1 MRFSP
6 ALRAKPNPAGFA
18 LPLGLTVSGL
28 AREFGAA
35 LSGEHHSHSRATAR
49 CAIMDFA
56 RAVDRL
62 AGESNIGSHVVEP
75 AARRLSAR
83 PKGRK
88 SMTSAFE
95 NLIPSEARGRVTRRR
110 FVVAGALGSAAVLTG
125 GVRPALA
132 ADKPKVGLVMKSLAN
147 EFFKQMEAG
156 AEAYAA
162 KNADKFEFKAVGMK
176 DERDFAAQVDAIEN
190 FVTQKYSV
198 IVVAPADSKAM
209 VTPIAKAIKAGV
221 NVINIDV
228 ELDQDAKKAAGIDLA
243 FFGPDN
249 RAGAKLAGDALAKAL
264 GPGGK
269 VVILEG
275 NPEADNAVQRKK
287 GFMDSVAEGKLQLL
301 DSKTA
306 HWETEEANTL
316 MTNFLTQYHDI
327 QGVMAANDSM
337 ALGVVKALDAAGMS
351 GKIQVVGFDN
361 IPAVQP
367 LIKSG
372 KMLATV
378 EQYGADMA
386 ALGINYGMRELAGE
400 KFTGWVKTPVK
411 LIMSKDLT

>member
-1 MRFSP
+1 
-6 ALRAKPNPAGFA
+6 
-18 LPLGLTVSGL
+18 
-28 AREFGAA
+28 
-35 LSGEHHSHSRATAR
+35 
-49 CAIMDFA
+49 
-56 RAVDRL
+56 
-62 AGESNIGSHVVEP
+62 
-75 AARRLSAR
+75 
-83 PKGRK
+83 
-88 SMTSAFE
+88 
-95 NLIPSEARGRVTRRR
+95 
-110 FVVAGALGSAAVLTG
+110 
-125 GVRPALA
+125 
-132 ADKPKVGLVMKSLAN
+132 
-147 EFFKQMEAG
+147 
-156 AEAYAA
+156 
-162 KNADKFEFKAVGMK
+162 MK

-190 FVTQKYSV
+190 FVTQKYNV

-209 VTPIAKAIKAGV
+209 VTPIAKAVKEGV
-221 NVINIDV
+221 KVINIDV

-249 RAGAKLAGDALAKAL
+249 RAGAKMAGDALAKAL

-337 ALGVVKALDAAGMS
+337 ALGVVKALDAAGLS

-367 LIKSG
+367 LVKSG

-386 ALGINYGMRELAGE
+386 ALGIDYGLKEVAGE
-400 KFTGWVKTPVK
+400 NFTGWVKTPIK
-411 LIMSKDLT
+411 LITAKDLS

>member
-1 MRFSP
+1 MVDLENRSRSRF
-6 ALRAKPNPAGFA
+6 
-18 LPLGLTVSGL
+18 GL
-28 AREFGAA
+28 
-35 LSGEHHSHSRATAR
+35 SRR
-49 CAIMDFA
+49 Q
-56 RAVDRL
+56 L
-62 AGESNIGSHVVEP
+62 
-75 AARRLSAR
+75 L
-83 PKGRK
+83 
-88 SMTSAFE
+88 
-95 NLIPSEARGRVTRRR
+95 
-110 FVVAGALGSAAVLTG
+110 VAGAAGSVAAMAGL
-125 GVRPALA
+125 RPSFA
-132 ADKPKVGLVMKSLAN
+132 AAKPKVGLVMKSLAN

-156 AEAYAA
+156 AEKYAA
-162 KNADKFEFKAVGMK
+162 ANADKFDFKAVGMK

-190 FVTQKYSV
+190 FVTQKYDI

-209 VTPIAKAIKAGV
+209 VTPLAKALKAGV
-221 NVINIDV
+221 KVINIDV
-228 ELDQDAKKAAGIDLA
+228 ELDKDAKKAAGVDLA

-275 NPEADNAVQRKK
+275 NPEADNAVQRKL
-287 GFMDSVAEGKLQLL
+287 GFSDSVAEGKLQLL

-327 QGVMAANDSM
+327 QGAMAANDSM
-337 ALGVVKALDAAGMS
+337 ALGVVKALDAAGLS
-351 GKIQVVGFDN
+351 GKVQVVGFDN

-367 LIKSG
+367 LIKGG

-386 ALGINYGMRELAGE
+386 KLGIEYGLRELAGE
-400 KFTGWVKTPVK
+400 SFTGWVKTPVK
-411 LIMSKDLT
+411 LIEAKDL